1 MHVCQRWRY
10 LGFESPIRLN
20 LQLFCK
26 EKSPVKKLLDVWPTF
41 PLVIQVDYNDWSTP
55 EDSLFDSLVAALE
68 RRDRVRRID
77 IANPPNSLWRRIV
90 LAMQG
95 PFPALRFLSL
105 KSRYDVPHL
114 LPDTFLS
121 GYAPCLQDP
130 ALGAISSPSLP
141 RFLSST
147 SDLTSL
153 RLFGIIY
160 SYSHCTQPETVATCL
175 SALRRLKSLKIN
187 FVNAQPLPQRGNR
200 ASLPP
205 TRFVLSA
212 LSELDFTGVSK
223 YLEALAAR
231 IEAPL
236 LDEFHI
242 NFSHHELVFDIP
254 QTIRLFGHLDSS
266 RPSSLILEF
275 VQFRGAY
282 ISFPSRHSR
291 YPSSW
296 IYTCQ

>member
-1 MHVCQRWRY
+1 
-10 LGFESPIRLN
+10 
-20 LQLFCK
+20 
-26 EKSPVKKLLDVWPTF
+26 
-41 PLVIQVDYNDWSTP
+41 
-55 EDSLFDSLVAALE
+55 
-68 RRDRVRRID
+68 
-77 IANPPNSLWRRIV
+77 
-90 LAMQG
+90 
-95 PFPALRFLSL
+95 
-105 KSRYDVPHL
+105 VPHL

-121 GYAPCLQDP
+121 GYAPCLQDL

-175 SALRRLKSLKIN
+175 SALRKLKSLKIN

-212 LSELDFTGVSK
+212 LSELDFTGVSN
-223 YLEALAAR
+223 YLEVLAAR

-242 NFSHHELVFDIP
+242 NFSHHELVFEIP

-275 VQFRGAY
+275 VQFRSAY
-282 ISFPSRHSR
+282 ISFPSRHSP

-296 IYTCQ
+296 IYTCQQLDLQVISVAQICSQILCLRSSVKSLNIKYECYYEPSQAIQKDEIAPTLWSQHLTLSTVCTYLPR